1 MCYLDLPSWIPI
13 LNFSF
18 SWVEA
23 NLFIAIKM
31 LAEFSIFITCPLKF
45 FSIFCNGDRLI
56 SFQDFFFASEIV
68 YDGKNILYVNGFR
81 RNFEYAVH
89 IFANSCWKFKS
100 IAIFRVSFI
109 EFNLKC
115 HVFTP
120 HTFPDYYPRRG
131 LWLRK
136 NDLLTTPVIWKR
148 IQKGL
153 ENIQIRHVFLTQ
165 STMCYDF
172 HIWGA
177 MCWGVGS
184 LREDI
189 NNFSA

>member
-1 MCYLDLPSWIPI
+1 
-13 LNFSF
+13 
-18 SWVEA
+18 
-23 NLFIAIKM
+23 M
-31 LAEFSIFITCPLKF
+31 LAEFSIFITLPFKILQHFLQWRQTYFIYRFSWF
-45 FSIFCNGDRLI
+45 FCFRDSLFL
-56 SFQDFFFASEIV
+56 
-68 YDGKNILYVNGFR
+68 LYVNGFR

-89 IFANSCWKFKS
+89 IFANSCWKLKS

>member
-1 MCYLDLPSWIPI
+1 MPFKI
-13 LNFSF
+13 LQ
-18 SWVEA
+18 
-23 NLFIAIKM
+23 
-31 LAEFSIFITCPLKF
+31 IFLQWRQTY
-45 FSIFCNGDRLI
+45 LI
-56 SFQDFFFASEIV
+56 SKFRFFFASEIV
-68 YDGKNILYVNGFR
+68 YVVNGFR
-81 RNFEYAVH
+81 RNFEYLH
-89 IFANSCWKFKS
+89 IFAKSCWKLKS

>member
-1 MCYLDLPSWIPI
+1 MS
-13 LNFSF
+13 S
-18 SWVEA
+18 A
-23 NLFIAIKM
+23 
-31 LAEFSIFITCPLKF
+31 F
-45 FSIFCNGDRLI
+45 FYNGDRLI
-56 SFQDFFFASEIV
+56 SFQYLVFFASEIV

-81 RNFEYAVH
+81 RNFGYVH

-100 IAIFRVSFI
+100 IAIFQ
-109 EFNLKC
+109 
-115 HVFTP
+115 VFSLNSISNVMFL
-120 HTFPDYYPRRG
+120 HLILTFPDYYPRRG